1 MPRKMIDR
9 DALAN
14 KETFTKKDV
23 QDILIAYNN
32 CLSDSIGKALS
43 FILLN
48 SDGCKAHIYELTENS
63 NDSIPALNKLLDEE
77 DLFDD
82 NMIVRADVGKAIIGA
97 VRASLQ
103 YSKDFLRDE
112 LNLSLPRVRE
122 IETYV
127 DTNDNQF
134 NNKSEFSST
143 VRAIAE
149 EILDGSTM
157 GSHDGWDYAVDT
169 SRKGAWITVL
179 THPKYNEVRL
189 VMVDKNE
196 IDPDSDTLEYIQ
208 KQFNRITGATNNTI
222 H

>member
-1 MPRKMIDR
+1 MPRKVIDH

-14 KETFTKKDV
+14 KENFTKEDV
-23 QDILIAYNN
+23 QDILTVYNN
-32 CLSDSIGKALS
+32 CLIDTLGKTLT
-43 FILLN
+43 IIMLN
-48 SDGCKAHIYELTENS
+48 PDGCKAYVHEIMENG
-63 NDSIPALNKLLDEE
+63 NGSIDALDKLLNEE
-77 DLFDD
+77 DLFD
-82 NMIVRADVGKAIIGA
+82 NSMIVRAEVGKAIIGA
-97 VRASLQ
+97 IKASLQ
-103 YSKDFLRDE
+103 HSKDFLKDE
-112 LNLSLPRVRE
+112 LDLTLPKHRE

-134 NNKSEFSST
+134 DNKSEFSNI

-157 GSHDGWDYAVDT
+157 GSHGGWDYAVDA

-208 KQFNRITGATNNTI
+208 KQFNHITGTSDKTI

>member
-14 KETFTKKDV
+14 KETFTKSDV
-23 QDILIAYNN
+23 QDILIAYTN
-32 CLSDSIGKALS
+32 CLRDSYGKAMS
-43 FILLN
+43 FLLLN
-48 SDGCKAHIYELTENS
+48 HDGVKRHIKDIAEHG
-63 NDSIPALNKLLDEE
+63 NDSMHALDKILD
-77 DLFDD
+77 DDMFDD
-82 NMIVRADVGKAIIGA
+82 NMIVNAEVGKAILGA
-97 VRASLQ
+97 MQATLKF
-103 YSKDFLRDE
+103 SKDFLKDE
-112 LNLSLPRVRE
+112 LNLRLPEIRE

-134 NNKSEFSST
+134 NNKSNFSNT
-143 VRAIAE
+143 IRAVAE
-149 EILDGSTM
+149 EIMDGSTM
-157 GSHDGWDYAVDT
+157 GSHDEWDYAVDT

-208 KQFNRITGATNNTI
+208 KQFNHITGATNKTI

>member
-1 MPRKMIDR
+1 MPRKVIDR

-14 KETFTKKDV
+14 KENFTKEDV
-23 QDILIAYNN
+23 QDILTVYNN
-32 CLSDSIGKALS
+32 CLIDTLGNTLTI
-43 FILLN
+43 IMLN
-48 SDGCKAHIYELTENS
+48 PDGCKAHAHETMENG
-63 NDSIPALNKLLDEE
+63 NGSIDALDKLLNEE
-77 DLFDD
+77 DLFD
-82 NMIVRADVGKAIIGA
+82 NSMIVSAEVGKAIIGA
-97 VRASLQ
+97 IKASLQ
-103 YSKDFLRDE
+103 HSKDFLKDE
-112 LNLSLPRVRE
+112 LDLTLPKRRE

-134 NNKSEFSST
+134 NNKSEFSDI

-157 GSHDGWDYAVDT
+157 GSHGGWDYAVDT

-208 KQFNRITGATNNTI
+208 KQFNHITGTSDKTI

>member
-1 MPRKMIDR
+1 MPRKAIDR

-14 KETFTKKDV
+14 KENFTKEDV
-23 QDILIAYNN
+23 QDILTVYNN
-32 CLSDSIGKALS
+32 CLIDALGKTLT
-43 FILLN
+43 IVMLN
-48 SDGCKAHIYELTENS
+48 PDGCKAHVHEIMENG
-63 NDSIPALNKLLDEE
+63 NGSIDALDKLLNEE
-77 DLFDD
+77 DLFD
-82 NMIVRADVGKAIIGA
+82 NSMIVRAEVGKAIIGA
-97 VRASLQ
+97 IKASLQ
-103 YSKDFLRDE
+103 HSEDFLKDE
-112 LNLSLPRVRE
+112 LDLTLPKRRE
-122 IETYV
+122 IETYI

-134 NNKSEFSST
+134 DNKSEFSDI

-157 GSHDGWDYAVDT
+157 GSHGGWDYAVDT

-208 KQFNRITGATNNTI
+208 KQFNRITGATDQTI

>member
-48 SDGCKAHIYELTENS
+48 SEGCKAHIYEIAENS
-63 NDSIPALNKLLDEE
+63 NDSIPALDKLLNEE

-97 VRASLQ
+97 IRASLQ

-112 LNLSLPRVRE
+112 LNLTLPRVRE

-134 NNKSEFSST
+134 DNKSEFSST

-149 EILDGSTM
+149 EIIDGSTM

-169 SRKGAWITVL
+169 SRRGAWITVL
-179 THPKYNEVRL
+179 THPRYNEVRL

-208 KQFNRITGATNNTI
+208 KQFNHITGTTNKTI

>member
-14 KETFTKKDV
+14 KETFTKSDV
-23 QDILIAYNN
+23 QDILIAYTN
-32 CLSDSIGKALS
+32 CLRDSYGKAMS
-43 FILLN
+43 FLLLN
-48 SDGCKAHIYELTENS
+48 RDGVQRHIKDIAEHG
-63 NDSIPALNKLLDEE
+63 NDSMHALDKILD
-77 DLFDD
+77 DDMFDD
-82 NMIVRADVGKAIIGA
+82 NMIVNAEVGKAILGA
-97 VRASLQ
+97 MQATRKF
-103 YSKDFLRDE
+103 SKDFLKDE
-112 LNLSLPRVRE
+112 LNLRLPEIRE

-134 NNKSEFSST
+134 NNKSNFSNT
-143 VRAIAE
+143 IRAVAE
-149 EILDGSTM
+149 EIMDGSTM

-208 KQFNRITGATNNTI
+208 KQFSNITGTANKTI

>member
-43 FILLN
+43 FVLLN

-63 NDSIPALNKLLDEE
+63 NDSIPALNKLLNEE

>member
-1 MPRKMIDR
+1 MPRKTIDR

-14 KETFTKKDV
+14 KETFTRSDV
-23 QDILIAYNN
+23 QDVLIAYTN
-32 CLSDSIGKALS
+32 CLRDTYGKAIA
-43 FILLN
+43 FLLLPD
-48 SDGCKAHIYELTENS
+48 DGVRRHTQDVAENG
-63 NDSIPALNKLLDEE
+63 NDSIHALDKILDNGM
-77 DLFDD
+77 FDD
-82 NMIVRADVGKAIIGA
+82 RIITGTEAGKAILGA
-97 VRASLQ
+97 IKASLQ
-103 YSKDFLRDE
+103 HSKDFLEDE
-112 LNLSLPRVRE
+112 LDLMLPKHRE

-134 NNKSEFSST
+134 ANKRDFSDT
-143 VRAIAE
+143 IRDIAE

-157 GSHDGWDYAVDT
+157 GSHGGWDYTVDT

-208 KQFNRITGATNNTI
+208 KQFNHITGTSDKTI

>member
-1 MPRKMIDR
+1 MIDR

-63 NDSIPALNKLLDEE
+63 NDSIPALNKLLNEE

>member
-63 NDSIPALNKLLDEE
+63 NDSIPALNKLLNEE

>member
-9 DALAN
+9 EALAN
-14 KETFTKKDV
+14 KETFTKSDV
-23 QDILIAYNN
+23 QDILIAYTN
-32 CLSDSIGKALS
+32 CLRDSYGKAMS
-43 FILLN
+43 FLLLN
-48 SDGCKAHIYELTENS
+48 RDGVQRHIKDIAEHG
-63 NDSIPALNKLLDEE
+63 NDSMHALDKILD
-77 DLFDD
+77 DDMFDD
-82 NMIVRADVGKAIIGA
+82 NMIVNAEVGKAILGA
-97 VRASLQ
+97 MNATLKF
-103 YSKDFLRDE
+103 SKDFLKDE
-112 LNLSLPRVRE
+112 LNLRLPEIRE

-134 NNKSEFSST
+134 DNRTDFSNT
-143 VRAIAE
+143 IRAVAE
-149 EILDGSTM
+149 EIMDGSTM
-157 GSHDGWDYAVDT
+157 GGQDGWDYAVDA

-208 KQFNRITGATNNTI
+208 KQFNHITGTTNKTI

>member
-14 KETFTKKDV
+14 KETFTKSDV
-23 QDILIAYNN
+23 QDILIAYTN
-32 CLSDSIGKALS
+32 CLRDSYGKAMS
-43 FILLN
+43 FLLLN
-48 SDGCKAHIYELTENS
+48 HDGVQRHIKDIAEHG
-63 NDSIPALNKLLDEE
+63 NDSMHALDKILD
-77 DLFDD
+77 DDMFDD
-82 NMIVRADVGKAIIGA
+82 NMIVNAEVGKAILGA
-97 VRASLQ
+97 MNATIKF
-103 YSKDFLRDE
+103 SKDFLKDE
-112 LNLSLPRVRE
+112 LNLRLPEIRE
-122 IETYV
+122 IETYI

-134 NNKSEFSST
+134 GNKIDFSNT
-143 VRAIAE
+143 IRAVAE
-149 EILDGSTM
+149 EIMDGSTM
-157 GSHDGWDYAVDT
+157 GSHNGWDYAVDA

-208 KQFNRITGATNNTI
+208 KQFNHITGATNKTI

>member
-9 DALAN
+9 EALAN
-14 KETFTKKDV
+14 KETFTKSDV
-23 QDILIAYNN
+23 QDILIAYTN
-32 CLSDSIGKALS
+32 CLRDSYGKAMS
-43 FILLN
+43 FLLLN
-48 SDGCKAHIYELTENS
+48 RDGVQRHIKDIAEHG
-63 NDSIPALNKLLDEE
+63 NDSMHALDKILD
-77 DLFDD
+77 DDMFDD
-82 NMIVRADVGKAIIGA
+82 NMIVNAEVGKAILGA
-97 VRASLQ
+97 MNATIKF
-103 YSKDFLRDE
+103 SKDFLKDE
-112 LNLSLPRVRE
+112 LNLRLPEIRE

-134 NNKSEFSST
+134 NNKSDFSNT
-143 VRAIAE
+143 IRAVAE
-149 EILDGSTM
+149 EIMDGSTM
-157 GSHDGWDYAVDT
+157 GSQDGWDYAVDT

-208 KQFNRITGATNNTI
+208 KQFSNITGTANKTI

>member
-1 MPRKMIDR
+1 MPRKVIDR

-14 KETFTKKDV
+14 KENLTKEDV
-23 QDILIAYNN
+23 QDILTVYNN
-32 CLSDSIGKALS
+32 CLIDALGKTLA
-43 FILLN
+43 IVMLN
-48 SDGCKAHIYELTENS
+48 PEGCKAHVHETMENG
-63 NDSIPALNKLLDEE
+63 NDSIDALDKLLNEE
-77 DLFDD
+77 DLFD
-82 NMIVRADVGKAIIGA
+82 NSMLIRAEVGKAIIGA
-97 VRASLQ
+97 IKASLQ
-103 YSKDFLRDE
+103 HSKDFLKDE
-112 LNLSLPRVRE
+112 LDLTLPKRRE

-134 NNKSEFSST
+134 DNKSDFSNI

-169 SRKGAWITVL
+169 RRKGAWITVL

-208 KQFNRITGATNNTI
+208 KQFNHITGTSDKTI

>member
-14 KETFTKKDV
+14 KETFTKEDV
-23 QDILIAYNN
+23 QDILMAYNN
-32 CLSDSIGKALS
+32 CFNDALGKALS
-43 FILLN
+43 FIVLN
-48 SDGCKAHIYELTENS
+48 SDGCKAHIYELTENG
-63 NDSIPALNKLLDEE
+63 NDSIQVLDKLLNEE
-77 DLFDD
+77 DLFDSD
-82 NMIVRADVGKAIIGA
+82 MIVRADVGKAIIGA
-97 VRASLQ
+97 VKASLQ

-112 LNLSLPRVRE
+112 LDLSLPRIRE
-122 IETYV
+122 IETYI

-134 NNKSEFSST
+134 NNKSEFSGI

-149 EILDGSTM
+149 EILDGSAM

-196 IDPDSDTLEYIQ
+196 IDPDSDILEYIQ
-208 KQFNRITGATNNTI
+208 KQFNHITGTSDKTI

>member
-9 DALAN
+9 EQLAN
-14 KETFTKKDV
+14 KETYTKSEV
-23 QDILIAYNN
+23 EDILTVYTN
-32 CLSDSIGKALS
+32 CIRETCGKALS
-43 FILLN
+43 FLLL
-48 SDGCKAHIYELTENS
+48 SHDGVQQHIQDVAEHG
-63 NDSIPALNKLLDEE
+63 NDAMHALDKLLD
-77 DLFDD
+77 DDMFDD
-82 NMIVRADVGKAIIGA
+82 NIITRADAGKAILGA
-97 VRASLQ
+97 MQATFKF
-103 YSKDFLRDE
+103 SKDFLKNDLGLR
-112 LNLSLPRVRE
+112 LPEIRE
-122 IETYV
+122 IETYI
-127 DTNDNQF
+127 DTNDNKF
-134 NNKSEFSST
+134 DDKRDFSDI
-143 VRAIAE
+143 VREIAN

-208 KQFNRITGATNNTI
+208 KQFNHITGTTNKTI

>member
-9 DALAN
+9 DALAS

-48 SDGCKAHIYELTENS
+48 SDGCKAHIYEIAENN
-63 NDSIPALNKLLDEE
+63 NDSIPALDKLLNEE

-103 YSKDFLRDE
+103 YSKYFLRDE

-134 NNKSEFSST
+134 DNKSEFSST

-149 EILDGSTM
+149 EIIDGSTM
-157 GSHDGWDYAVDT
+157 GSQDGWDYAVDT

-208 KQFNRITGATNNTI
+208 KQFNHITGTTNKTI

>member
-9 DALAN
+9 DALAS

-48 SDGCKAHIYELTENS
+48 SDGCKAYIYEIAENN
-63 NDSIPALNKLLDEE
+63 NDSIPALDKLLNEE

-112 LNLSLPRVRE
+112 LNLNLPRVRE

-134 NNKSEFSST
+134 DNKSEFSST

-149 EILDGSTM
+149 EIIDGSTM
-157 GSHDGWDYAVDT
+157 GSQDGWDYAVDT

-208 KQFNRITGATNNTI
+208 KQFSNITGTANKTI

>member
-1 MPRKMIDR
+1 MPRKVIDR

-14 KETFTKKDV
+14 KENFTKEDV
-23 QDILIAYNN
+23 QDILTVYNN
-32 CLSDSIGKALS
+32 CLIDTLGKTLT
-43 FILLN
+43 IIMLN
-48 SDGCKAHIYELTENS
+48 PDGCNAHVHETMENG
-63 NDSIPALNKLLDEE
+63 NDSIDVLDKLLNEE
-77 DLFDD
+77 DLFD
-82 NMIVRADVGKAIIGA
+82 NSMIVRAEAGKAIIG
-97 VRASLQ
+97 VIKASLQ
-103 YSKDFLRDE
+103 YSKDFLKDE
-112 LNLSLPRVRE
+112 LDLTLPKRRE

-134 NNKSEFSST
+134 DNKSEFSGI
-143 VRAIAE
+143 VRVIAE

-157 GSHDGWDYAVDT
+157 GSYGGWDYAVDT

-208 KQFNRITGATNNTI
+208 KQFNHITGTSDKTI

>member
-32 CLSDSIGKALS
+32 CLRDSIGKALS

-63 NDSIPALNKLLDEE
+63 NDSIPALNKLLNEE

>member
-1 MPRKMIDR
+1 MPRKVIDR

-14 KETFTKKDV
+14 KETFTRSDV
-23 QDILIAYNN
+23 QDVLITYTN
-32 CLSDSIGKALS
+32 CLRDTYGKAIA
-43 FILLN
+43 FLLLPN
-48 SDGCKAHIYELTENS
+48 DGVQRHIQDVAEHG
-63 NDSIPALNKLLDEE
+63 NDSIHALDKILD
-77 DLFDD
+77 DGIFDD
-82 NMIVRADVGKAIIGA
+82 RIIVSAEAGKAILGA
-97 VRASLQ
+97 IHATLKH
-103 YSKDFLRDE
+103 SKDFLKDE
-112 LNLSLPRVRE
+112 LNLCLPNIRE

-134 NNKSEFSST
+134 DNKRDFSDT
-143 VRAIAE
+143 IRDVAE

-157 GSHDGWDYAVDT
+157 GSHGGWDYAVDT

-208 KQFNRITGATNNTI
+208 KQFNHITGTSDKTI

>member
-14 KETFTKKDV
+14 KETFTKSDV
-23 QDILIAYNN
+23 QDILIAYTN
-32 CLSDSIGKALS
+32 CLRDSYGKAMS
-43 FILLN
+43 FLLLN
-48 SDGCKAHIYELTENS
+48 RDGVQRHIKDIAEHG
-63 NDSIPALNKLLDEE
+63 NDSMHALDKILD
-77 DLFDD
+77 DDMFDD
-82 NMIVRADVGKAIIGA
+82 NMIVNAEVGKAILGA
-97 VRASLQ
+97 MQATLKF
-103 YSKDFLRDE
+103 SKDFLKDE
-112 LNLSLPRVRE
+112 LNLRLPEIRE

-134 NNKSEFSST
+134 NNKSNFSNT
-143 VRAIAE
+143 IRAVAE
-149 EILDGSTM
+149 EIMDGSTM

-208 KQFNRITGATNNTI
+208 KQFNHITGATNKTI